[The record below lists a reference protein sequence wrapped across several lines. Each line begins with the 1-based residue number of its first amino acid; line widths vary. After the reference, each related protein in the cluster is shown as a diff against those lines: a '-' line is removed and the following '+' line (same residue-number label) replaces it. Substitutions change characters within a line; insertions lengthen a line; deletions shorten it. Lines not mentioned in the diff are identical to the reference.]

1 MDITPTLEPKSD
13 QLDACELP
21 TPRTFTI
28 AKVAKGA
35 TDEQPVQVWF
45 AEFPR
50 PWRPSKGMRRVLA
63 AAWTPM
69 AQEWVG
75 RRVTLYCDTDVKFG
89 GIEVGGIRISHLSD
103 LEGPKKVPLLVAKG
117 RSAMFVVQPLVGDPG
132 LSKAQSER
140 IGALLREHGIADKA
154 RALAL
159 YLEATGREVH
169 ATKDLTAREADLVV
183 AALEQLPTPSADS
196 ADAS

>member
-28 AKVAKGA
+28 AKVTKGS

-63 AAWTPM
+63 AAWTPI
-69 AQEWVG
+69 ASEWVG
-75 RRVTLYCDTDVKFG
+75 RRVTLYCDPDVRFG
-89 GIEVGGIRISHLSD
+89 GIEVGGIRISHLSH
-103 LEGPKKVPLLVAKG
+103 LEGPKKVPLLISKG
-117 RSAMFVVQPLVGDPG
+117 KSAMFTVHPLVGEPG

-140 IGALLREHGIADKA
+140 IGALLREHAITDKA
-154 RALAL
+154 QALAL
-159 YLEATGREVH
+159 YLEATGREVTG
-169 ATKDLTAREADLVV
+169 TKDLTAREADLVV
-183 AALEQLPTPSADS
+183 NALEQLRHA
-196 ADAS
+196 AEEAEA

>member
-1 MDITPTLEPKSD
+1 MDITSTLEPKSD

-28 AKVAKGA
+28 TKVAKGS

-75 RRVTLYCDTDVKFG
+75 RRVTLYCDTDVRFG

-103 LEGPKKVPLLVAKG
+103 LEGPKKVPLLVSKG
-117 RSAMFVVQPLVGDPG
+117 KSSMFTVQPLVGDPA

-159 YLEATGREVH
+159 YFDAIGREVNG
-169 ATKDLTAREADLVV
+169 TKDLTAREADLVV
-183 AALEQLPTPSADS
+183 AALEQMTPPAD
-196 ADAS
+196 DQPRP

>member
-1 MDITPTLEPKSD
+1 MDITSTLEPKSD

-28 AKVAKGA
+28 AKVTKGS

-63 AAWTPM
+63 AAWTPI
-69 AQEWVG
+69 ASEWVG
-75 RRVTLYCDTDVKFG
+75 RRVTLYCDPDVRFG
-89 GIEVGGIRISHLSD
+89 GIEVGGIRISHLSH
-103 LEGPKKVPLLVAKG
+103 LEGPKKVPLLISKG
-117 RSAMFVVQPLVGDPG
+117 KSAMFTVHPLVGEPG

-140 IGALLREHGIADKA
+140 IGALLREHAITDKA
-154 RALAL
+154 QALAL
-159 YLEATGREVH
+159 YLEATGREVTG
-169 ATKDLTAREADLVV
+169 TKDLTAREADLVV
-183 AALEQLPTPSADS
+183 NALEQLRHA
-196 ADAS
+196 AEEAEA